1 MANPTLVKSFY
12 TQEEKKNVRVI
23 DNRARAEERIAR
35 YREEQMAREQEYD
48 FSAFEEE
55 GDEFTEGLNAEQLEQ
70 LTADPEAY
78 GAEPEGE
85 AIYEGEEGG
94 AYESVEGE
102 AAPPP
107 PPQAAP
113 RRQQNVAALT
123 NEQIAKAQEEADQ
136 ILQAAQEQAEQIM
149 AGAQEE
155 AQQIRDA
162 AQQEGFDAGFAEG
175 RTQGK
180 QEAAKELEDEYN
192 QKLRDLDTEYQGLVD
207 RLEPE
212 MVDTL
217 TRIYEHVFDVNLRGE
232 KKIIL
237 HLLQTTLSRI
247 EPGDDFIIHVS
258 SADYDRMEDE
268 KDRLREYII
277 NPNATL
283 ELIED
288 PLLNENECMIE
299 TEGGIFDCSVG
310 TELSELTR
318 KLKLL
323 AFDRRRN

>member
-23 DNRARAEERIAR
+23 DNNARLAERIAAA
-35 YREEQMAREQEYD
+35 REEEQRRQQMTPEYD
-48 FSAFEEE
+48 QPYEDY
-55 GDEFTEGLNAEQLEQ
+55 GDEFVEGLNAEQLEQ
-70 LTADPEAY
+70 LTGEPGEY
-78 GAEPEGE
+78 GMEPEGE

-102 AAPPP
+102 EAPPP
-107 PPQAAP
+107 PPRPA
-113 RRQQNVAALT
+113 QNIAALT
-123 NEQIAKAQEEADQ
+123 NEQIAKAQEEAAQ
-136 ILQAAQEQAEQIM
+136 IVQDAQEQAAQIM
-149 AGAQEE
+149 AQAQEE

-162 AQQEGFDAGFAEG
+162 AHQEGYDAGFAEG

-180 QEAAKELEDEYN
+180 EEAAAEMEAEHK
-192 QKLRDLDTEYQGLVD
+192 QRLRDLDNEYQAMVD
-207 RLEPE
+207 KLEPE

-258 SADYDRMEDE
+258 SADYDHMEDE
-268 KDRLREYII
+268 KERLREYII

-299 TEGGIFDCSVG
+299 TEGGIFDCSLG